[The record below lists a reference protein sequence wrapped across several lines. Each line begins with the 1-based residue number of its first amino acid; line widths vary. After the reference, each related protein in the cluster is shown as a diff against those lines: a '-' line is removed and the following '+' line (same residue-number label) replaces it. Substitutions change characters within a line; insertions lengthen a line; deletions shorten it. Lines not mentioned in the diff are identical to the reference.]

1 MDLVDRHGPLA
12 GRDRQTLDRSLPD
25 VARDEDAR
33 YPGLE
38 KVGKTVER
46 PIGWRSEGE
55 VVEPG
60 TYEAFVV
67 AIDGAIQPLRAW
79 SCADEDEQRVG

>member
-12 GRDRQTLDRSLPD
+12 GRDRQTLDRPFRTSPG
-25 VARDEDAR
+25 RRCR